1 MSEEPLASDPDNSD
15 GFIILQPDLLEPDQ
29 YYTTMRQKGILR
41 GSYMETPYG
50 IYYNQSDNF
59 LYYSQYGT
67 TKYLKLC
74 TKTDC
79 SHEYDNCDAFI
90 GENKPIAYYKDH
102 IYYVSSDI
110 YSMKFYLYK
119 MDMDGKNR
127 EKVKQIYEED
137 AYTGVTPYGILYDGY
152 YYFIRMEG
160 SGIGES
166 QIKDHNL
173 YRLKIDDDSKC
184 EVVFTNDLI
193 SDICAFTVAKDN
205 IFFYIKNSGSSGY
218 DANTYKETTYDLYA
232 FSIETN
238 EWTHLS
244 DQWPGLS
251 CGYFDEVHA
260 YCYKFNDGFY
270 ELDLD
275 SKLAAKVKNTAI
287 EGGWKSNAFYSEDL
301 IYIINFYTEG
311 TSLTSPYRNQTLFIF
326 DRQYNLIDQ
335 IFIDYIT
342 DDSPT
347 GNMVADIGDYIIFA
361 SDYNSTPDFYLI
373 KSDIGTGNLAFHEI
387 VD

>member
-1 MSEEPLASDPDNSD
+1 MKRKICLILMIMVIFSACLSACYSPLVMSEEPLASDPDNSD

-137 AYTGVTPYGILYDGY
+137 
-152 YYFIRMEG
+152 
-160 SGIGES
+160 
-166 QIKDHNL
+166 
-173 YRLKIDDDSKC
+173 
-184 EVVFTNDLI
+184 
-193 SDICAFTVAKDN
+193 
-205 IFFYIKNSGSSGY
+205 
-218 DANTYKETTYDLYA
+218 
-232 FSIETN
+232 
-238 EWTHLS
+238 
-244 DQWPGLS
+244 
-251 CGYFDEVHA
+251 
-260 YCYKFNDGFY
+260 
-270 ELDLD
+270 
-275 SKLAAKVKNTAI
+275 
-287 EGGWKSNAFYSEDL
+287 
-301 IYIINFYTEG
+301 
-311 TSLTSPYRNQTLFIF
+311 
-326 DRQYNLIDQ
+326 
-335 IFIDYIT
+335 
-342 DDSPT
+342 
-347 GNMVADIGDYIIFA
+347 
-361 SDYNSTPDFYLI
+361 
-373 KSDIGTGNLAFHEI
+373 
-387 VD
+387 